1 MGYLDLEISDENV
14 EYLNEELSRPRNGGF
29 QYWFSF
35 PNGYAGSVVKGPF
48 TYGGDVDL
56 WELAVMDGKTMSVCY
71 STPITDD
78 VLGYL
83 TDAEVNHYLDQIRA
97 LPIK

>member
-1 MGYLDLEISDENV
+1 MNLNLEISNENRK
-14 EYLNEELSRPRNGGF
+14 YLNEELSGPRNGGI

-35 PNGYAGSVVKGPF
+35 PNGYAGSVVKAPF
-48 TYGGDVDL
+48 TYGSDEDL
-56 WELAVMDGKTMSVCY
+56 WELAVMNDETRSVCY

-83 TDAEVNHYLDQIRA
+83 NDDEVNHYLDRIKA